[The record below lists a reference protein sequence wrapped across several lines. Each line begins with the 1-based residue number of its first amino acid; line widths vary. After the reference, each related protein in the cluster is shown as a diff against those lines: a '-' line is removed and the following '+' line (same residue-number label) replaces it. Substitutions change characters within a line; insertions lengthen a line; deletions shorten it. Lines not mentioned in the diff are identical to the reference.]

1 MFIIIIRSPPIIG
14 FLCASSTP
22 PGSYSYVYR
31 FNQSKELHVIKT
43 RTLHVPKDIISVVGT
58 LREFAE
64 ENQKINCSEYAN
76 DTLLLISLKNWRQ
89 IFPNDCNLKAVII
102 EIDYEEKNRASSPL
116 PTSTT
121 VPFPTVLMNKN
132 DEKKC
137 LGKKIIE
144 STESIESAEVSI
156 FFNNEDENCL
166 GHG

>member
-1 MFIIIIRSPPIIG
+1 M
-14 FLCASSTP
+14 
-22 PGSYSYVYR
+22 
-31 FNQSKELHVIKT
+31 
-43 RTLHVPKDIISVVGT
+43 
-58 LREFAE
+58 
-64 ENQKINCSEYAN
+64 
-76 DTLLLISLKNWRQ
+76 
-89 IFPNDCNLKAVII
+89 FPNDCNLKDVII

-137 LGKKIIE
+137 LGAKNIE